1 MDISNLKQV
10 VMSGPEDGETIAMIV
25 DNTAYL
31 IQTHGMSDAIFR
43 MKREHGIQTHEWML
57 SCDKAV
63 LIPGIW
69 EYQMAVC
76 IKDMNEDQTEQLA
89 QQLRDAGD
97 LRRQKEVA

>member
-1 MDISNLKQV
+1 MNIKDYKHV
-10 VMSGPEDGETIAMIV
+10 VISGPEDGQTVAMLV

-31 IQTHGMSDAIFR
+31 IQCDGMSDAFNIMNKKYGIFT
-43 MKREHGIQTHEWML
+43 GDWML

-63 LIPGIW
+63 LIPGVW
-69 EYQMAVC
+69 EYEMAVC
-76 IKDMNEDQTEQLA
+76 IRDMDSLQVEELA

>member
-1 MDISNLKQV
+1 MNIKDYKHV
-10 VMSGPEDGETIAMIV
+10 VISGPEDGQTVAMLV

-31 IQTHGMSDAIFR
+31 IQCDGMSDAFRIMERKYGIFT
-43 MKREHGIQTHEWML
+43 GDWML

-63 LIPGIW
+63 LIPGVW
-69 EYQMAVC
+69 EYEMAVC
-76 IKDMNEDQTEQLA
+76 IKDMDSLQVEELA

>member
-10 VMSGPEDGETIAMIV
+10 VMSGPEDGQIVAMLV

-43 MKREHGIQTHEWML
+43 MKRDYGIQTHDWML
-57 SCDKAV
+57 SNDKAV

-69 EYQMAVC
+69 EYKMAVC
-76 IKDMNEDQTEQLA
+76 IKDMDNVQTEQLA
-89 QQLRDAGD
+89 EQLKLNA
-97 LRRQKEVA
+97 EVA

>member
-10 VMSGPEDGETIAMIV
+10 VMSGPEDGQTIAMIV

-31 IQTHGMSDAIFR
+31 IQTHGMSDALFR

-76 IKDMNEDQTEQLA
+76 IKDMDSLQVEELA

>member
-31 IQTHGMSDAIFR
+31 IQTHGMSEAIFR
-43 MKREHGIQTHEWML
+43 MKRDFGIQTHEWML
-57 SCDKAV
+57 SRDKAV
-63 LIPGIW
+63 LIPGVW
-69 EYQMAVC
+69 EYEMAVC
-76 IKDMNEDQTEQLA
+76 IKDMDSLQVEELA

>member
-1 MDISNLKQV
+1 MNIKDYKHVI
-10 VMSGPEDGETIAMIV
+10 MSGPEDGETIAMIV

-31 IQTHGMSDAIFR
+31 IQTHGMSDALFR

-76 IKDMNEDQTEQLA
+76 IKDMDSLQVEELA

>member
-1 MDISNLKQV
+1 MNIKDYKQV
-10 VMSGPEDGETIAMIV
+10 LLSGPEDGQTVAMIV

-43 MKREHGIQTHEWML
+43 MKREYGIQTHDWML
-57 SCDKAV
+57 SNAKAV

-76 IKDMNEDQTEQLA
+76 IKDMDNVQTEQLA
-89 QQLRDAGD
+89 EQLKLDA
-97 LRRQKEVA
+97 EVA

>member
-31 IQTHGMSDAIFR
+31 IQTHGMSDALFR

-76 IKDMNEDQTEQLA
+76 IKGMNSLQVKELA
-89 QQLRDAGD
+89 EQLRDAGD
-97 LRRQKEVA
+97 LRRQQEVA

>member
-1 MDISNLKQV
+1 
-10 VMSGPEDGETIAMIV
+10 MSGPEDGETIAMIV

>member
-31 IQTHGMSDAIFR
+31 IQTHGMSDALFR

-76 IKDMNEDQTEQLA
+76 IKDMNSLQVEELA

-97 LRRQKEVA
+97 LRRQQEVA

>member
-1 MDISNLKQV
+1 MNIKDYKQV
-10 VMSGPEDGETIAMIV
+10 LLSGPEDGQTVAMIV

-43 MKREHGIQTHEWML
+43 MKREYGIETGDWML
-57 SCDKAV
+57 SNAKAV

-76 IKDMNEDQTEQLA
+76 IKDMDNVQTEQLA
-89 QQLRDAGD
+89 EQLKLDA
-97 LRRQKEVA
+97 EVA

>member
-1 MDISNLKQV
+1 MDISKMKQV
-10 VMSGPEDGETIAMIV
+10 VLSGPEDGQTIAMIV

>member
-10 VMSGPEDGETIAMIV
+10 VMSGPEDGQTIAMIV

-31 IQTHGMSDAIFR
+31 IQTHGMSDALFR
-43 MKREHGIQTHEWML
+43 MKREHGIETCDWML
-57 SCDKAV
+57 SCDRAV

-76 IKDMNEDQTEQLA
+76 IKGMNSLQVKELA
-89 QQLRDAGD
+89 EQLRDAGD
-97 LRRQKEVA
+97 LRRQQEVA

>member
-1 MDISNLKQV
+1 MNIKNLKQHIIT
-10 VMSGPEDGETIAMIV
+10 GPEDGQTIAMIV

-43 MKREHGIQTHEWML
+43 MKREFGIQTHEWML

-76 IKDMNEDQTEQLA
+76 IKGMNEDQVADLADQLKLNA
-89 QQLRDAGD
+89 EA
-97 LRRQKEVA
+97 A

>member
-43 MKREHGIQTHEWML
+43 MKREYGIETGDWML
-57 SCDKAV
+57 SNAKAV

-76 IKDMNEDQTEQLA
+76 IKDMDNVQTEQLA
-89 QQLRDAGD
+89 EQLKLDA
-97 LRRQKEVA
+97 EVA

>member
-10 VMSGPEDGETIAMIV
+10 VMSGPEDGQTIAMIV

-76 IKDMNEDQTEQLA
+76 IKDMDNVQTEQLA
-89 QQLRDAGD
+89 EQLRQAGEKY
-97 LRRQKEVA
+97 LNKEVA

>member
-1 MDISNLKQV
+1 
-10 VMSGPEDGETIAMIV
+10 MSGPEDGETIAMIV

-76 IKDMNEDQTEQLA
+76 IKDMDSLQVEELA

>member
-1 MDISNLKQV
+1 MNIKDYKHV
-10 VMSGPEDGETIAMIV
+10 VISGPEDGETIAMIV

-76 IKDMNEDQTEQLA
+76 IKDMDSLQVEELA
-89 QQLRDAGD
+89 QQLRKAGD

>member
-1 MDISNLKQV
+1 
-10 VMSGPEDGETIAMIV
+10 MSGPEDGQTIAMIV

-31 IQTHGMSDAIFR
+31 IQTHGMSDALFR
-43 MKREHGIQTHEWML
+43 MKREHGIETCDWML
-57 SCDKAV
+57 SCDRAV

-76 IKDMNEDQTEQLA
+76 IKDMDSLQVEELA

>member
-10 VMSGPEDGETIAMIV
+10 VMSGPEDGQTIAMIV

-43 MKREHGIQTHEWML
+43 MKREHGIETGDWML
-57 SCDKAV
+57 SCDRAV

-76 IKDMNEDQTEQLA
+76 IKDMDSLQVEELA

>member
-10 VMSGPEDGETIAMIV
+10 VMSGPEDGQTIAMIV

-43 MKREHGIQTHEWML
+43 MKREHGIETGDWML
-57 SCDKAV
+57 SCDRAV

-76 IKDMNEDQTEQLA
+76 IKDMDSLQVEELA

-97 LRRQKEVA
+97 LRRQQEVA

>member
-10 VMSGPEDGETIAMIV
+10 VMSGPEDGQTIAMIV